1 MTIHEKLFGNN
12 ISKYFVTPNS
22 PFFQQSI
29 MQKKLDM
36 RRQRR
41 SQHEASPPT
50 KEEKPAAGSPSIAA
64 TQSSSIGA
72 SRSPSIGASR
82 YKSSSSSSP
91 SQAYKPI
98 RSTKSA
104 PLKNGRTTNEQP
116 AAHSQVSYYTLL
128 KFFTLWKQ
136 DYYSL
141 YSLLFFYKLII

>member
-1 MTIHEKLFGNN
+1 
-12 ISKYFVTPNS
+12 
-22 PFFQQSI
+22 

-50 KEEKPAAGSPSIAA
+50 KEEKPAAGSPSIGA
-64 TQSSSIGA
+64 SRSPSIGA

-91 SQAYKPI
+91 SQAHKPI

-104 PLKNGRTTNEQP
+104 PLKIGRTTNEQQ
-116 AAHSQVSYYTLL
+116 ATQSQVSYYVLFI

-136 DYYSL
+136 IY
-141 YSLLFFYKLII
+141 YSLLFFFKFEIWLINSVISYCHIESECFCQN